1 MNNSKP
7 LMPQDLFHKC
17 DPNLFT
23 FSTTDDL
30 EDLDEIIGQPR
41 ALEAVEFGTG
51 IEQEGYNIFAL
62 GPSGSGKHSLLR
74 KTFLEK
80 ALTEPTPND
89 WCYLHNFEQ
98 DYKPRAI
105 SLPAGLGSQFQHNLE
120 QLVDDLRTSLSSTF
134 ESDEYRT
141 RFQVVEEEFR
151 EKQEKSFEEV
161 QAKAKEK
168 GLALLRTPNGLVFAP
183 VHDGEVI
190 PPEEFQ
196 KLSEDEREQLEKN
209 VQSLQEELQGL
220 LQQVPIWQRELRKRV
235 RDLNREITTRV
246 AGGLIEE
253 LRQKYTDYPPVTQ
266 YLDSILKDIVEN
278 VRDFLTQE
286 DTSEEES
293 DSQLASFVAKA
304 KQSLSLSNRY
314 QVNLL
319 VDNQDREGA
328 PVIYENNPTYQNL
341 IGRVDHIPQM
351 GALTTNFTQIKS
363 GVLHQAN
370 GGYLILDAIKVL
382 REPYA
387 WEALKR
393 SLQSK
398 QIKIESIGQMLAL
411 VSTVSLEPEPIP
423 LDIKVGLLGDRRT
436 FYLLSQL
443 DPEFNELFKVQVDFD
458 DEMPR
463 DKESQHLYARLIATL
478 AHKDK
483 LKAFDQGAVANI
495 IERSARIT
503 GDSEKL
509 SARIEEISSLMR
521 EADYWAKVSGNDV
534 IHTSDVNK
542 AIDSQIYRANR
553 IQERL
558 RESTLRDFIMIS
570 TDGQKVGQINGLS
583 VMQMG
588 NYSFG
593 SPSRITARIRIGKGE
608 VVDIERE
615 VELSGPIHSKGVL
628 ILSSYLGAKFASD
641 RPLSLSASLV
651 FEQSYSGVEGDSAS
665 SAELYALLSAIGNIP
680 INQSLAV
687 TGSVNQHG
695 EIQVIGGVNEK
706 IEGFF
711 DLCIARGLTGKQG
724 VLIPAANVKHLM
736 LKSEVIEAAEAGQF
750 HVYPIKTVDQGMEVL
765 TGLKS
770 GEADEEGNYP
780 EGTINGM
787 VQERLAIF
795 AEKSKESNNKS
806 KGDEG

>member
-1 MNNSKP
+1 MNYLKP
-7 LMPQDLFHKC
+7 LKPQDLFHKC

-23 FSTTDDL
+23 FTSTDDL

-51 IEQEGYNIFAL
+51 IEQEGYNIFAV

-105 SLPAGLGSQFQHNLE
+105 SLPAGLGAQFQHNLE

-141 RFQVVEEEFR
+141 KFQVVEEEFR

-161 QAKAKEK
+161 QTKAKEK

-183 VHDGEVI
+183 IHDGEVI

-253 LRQKYTDYPPVTQ
+253 LRQKYSEYPPVTQ

-293 DSQLASFVAKA
+293 DSQLATFVAKA
-304 KQSLSLSNRY
+304 KQSLSLSSRY

-319 VDNQDREGA
+319 VDNQNREGA

-398 QIKIESIGQMLAL
+398 QIKIESLGQMLAL

-436 FYLLSQL
+436 FYLISQI

-463 DKESQHLYARLIATL
+463 DKESQYLYARLIATL
-478 AHKDK
+478 AHKDQ

-495 IERSARIT
+495 VERSARIT

-521 EADYWAKVSGNDV
+521 EADYWATVSGNDV
-534 IHTSDVNK
+534 IRTSDVKK

-570 TDGQKVGQINGLS
+570 TEGQKVGQINGLS
-583 VMQMG
+583 VLQMG

-711 DLCIARGLTGKQG
+711 DLCNARGLTGEQG

-736 LKSEVIEAAEAGQF
+736 LKSEVIEAAEAGLFQ
-750 HVYPIKTVDQGMEVL
+750 VYPIKTVDQGMEVL

-780 EGTINGM
+780 KGTINGM

-795 AEKSKESNNKS
+795 AEKSKEANNKS

>member
-1 MNNSKP
+1 MNNLKP
-7 LMPQDLFHKC
+7 LTPQELFHKC

-30 EDLDEIIGQPR
+30 EDLDEIVGQPR
-41 ALEAVEFGTG
+41 ALEAVKFGTG

-62 GPSGSGKHSLLR
+62 GPSGSGKHSLLQ

-120 QLVDDLRTSLSSTF
+120 QLVDDLRTSLSSTY

-253 LRQKYTDYPPVTQ
+253 LRQKYSDYPPVTQ

-319 VDNQDREGA
+319 VDNQNREGA

-478 AHKDK
+478 VHKDK
-483 LKAFDQGAVANI
+483 LKAFDQEAVANI

-509 SARIEEISSLMR
+509 TARIEEISSLMR
-521 EADYWAKVSGNDV
+521 EADYWASVNGNDV
-534 IHTSDVNK
+534 IRTSDVDK

-553 IQERL
+553 IQERI

-593 SPSRITARIRIGKGE
+593 SPSRITSRIRIGKGE
-608 VVDIERE
+608 VVNIERE

-695 EIQVIGGVNEK
+695 EIQIIGGVNEK

-711 DLCIARGLTGKQG
+711 DLCNARGLTGKQG
-724 VLIPAANVKHLM
+724 VLIPTANVKHLM
-736 LKSEVIEAAEAGQF
+736 LKSEVIEAAEAGLF

-765 TGLKS
+765 TGLNS

-787 VQERLAIF
+787 VQERLAIL
-795 AEKSKESNNKS
+795 AEKSKETNNKS

>member
-1 MNNSKP
+1 
-7 LMPQDLFHKC
+7 MPQDLFHKC

-30 EDLDEIIGQPR
+30 DDLDEIIGQPR